1 MDYVHCQLCYIVS
14 KNFNYVIS
22 HCMLI
27 IKNTKCLR
35 RRTFVIEIDSSKQ
48 VSQLKTAI
56 KKARQAVSTSVDV
69 IDIDLWKVQIS
80 YESFSELAN
89 PSLQEKLLAPEDISS
104 QPVEGFIN
112 VIVEGTEISNDREH
126 QDFEWEEAWIIKREA
141 QIIRN
146 GAIFEITA

>member
-1 MDYVHCQLCYIVS
+1 M
-14 KNFNYVIS
+14 
-22 HCMLI
+22 
-27 IKNTKCLR
+27 
-35 RRTFVIEIDSSKQ
+35 
-48 VSQLKTAI
+48 
-56 KKARQAVSTSVDV
+56 
-69 IDIDLWKVQIS
+69 QIS

-104 QPVEGFIN
+104 QPVEGFVN
-112 VIVEGTEISNDREH
+112 VIVEDTEISNDREH